1 MSSQVCYNTVITSV
15 RQVGSFTGSLVSF
28 SGTAITVLAV
38 QVFLSE
44 QVLYSKQQL
53 TSHKQHGDQEGPLA
67 ESGFT
72 GHCHCK

>member
-1 MSSQVCYNTVITSV
+1 MLERMPHNRHLLSETGTLLSLQACMHIMSMFI
-15 RQVGSFTGSLVSF
+15 
-28 SGTAITVLAV
+28 LAV

-53 TSHKQHGDQEGPLA
+53 TSHKQHGDREGPLA

>member
-1 MSSQVCYNTVITSV
+1 M
-15 RQVGSFTGSLVSF
+15 
-28 SGTAITVLAV
+28 
-38 QVFLSE
+38 QVFVSE

-53 TSHKQHGDQEGPLA
+53 NSHKQHGDREGPLA

>member
-1 MSSQVCYNTVITSV
+1 MLQHCKNQHKTRLQFHATKV
-15 RQVGSFTGSLVSF
+15 VSC
-28 SGTAITVLAV
+28 SCMPIAMLAV

-53 TSHKQHGDQEGPLA
+53 TSHKQHGDREGPLA